1 MSKNNTSGTKGV
13 CWNKKMNKW
22 TAQVKINEKTIN
34 LGSYINKDE
43 AINNRVQRAKYEFGE
58 FINKCELVIT

>member
-22 TAQVKINEKTIN
+22 TAQTKINGKTIN

-43 AINNRVQRAKYEFGE
+43 AINIRVQRA
-58 FINKCELVIT
+58 

>member
-22 TAQVKINEKTIN
+22 TAQIKINGKTIN
-34 LGSYINKDE
+34 LGSYKNKDE
-43 AINNRVQRAKYEFGE
+43 AINIRVQRAKDEFGE
-58 FINKCELVIT
+58 YINKCELVIT